1 MAADGAGAGPVSA
14 GPVSAGPVS
23 AGPVDAAEAAA
34 PVQLAPGVLA
44 AFTGRPG
51 GTSQPPYASLNLSGA
66 VGDDPAAVAG
76 NRLAVARACGLE
88 VSRLVWMRQ
97 VHGSR
102 VGYAAAPAARGP
114 GADLDA
120 IFTDVPGL
128 ALGVLAADCAPV
140 LLADP
145 AARIVGAAHSGRAGT
160 AAGVV
165 PALVDAMRGA
175 GA

>member
-102 VGYAAAPAARGP
+102 VGYAAA
-114 GADLDA
+114 
-120 IFTDVPGL
+120 
-128 ALGVLAADCAPV
+128 
-140 LLADP
+140 
-145 AARIVGAAHSGRAGT
+145 RIVGAAHSGRAGT

-175 GA
+175 GAEPGRMHARIGPVICGG